1 MKSPFG
7 GGNTELRDT
16 RKYVI
21 FAFITIVVISAVML
35 AGCTRRVEKP
45 SGGTPTTT
53 AETQK
58 PRRKIAF
65 VMKLIGIP
73 YTNVCEDGMKKAAQ
87 ELGIDAV
94 FLGPPTGGDTIGQI
108 NIIED
113 QISRGVDAI
122 IISPNDDK
130 AVIPVIKKAMSKGI
144 KVFTWDSDAPK
155 SERIFY
161 VAAADDVGIGVEVI
175 DRVAK
180 DIGGK
185 GKVAVMTG
193 SANALNL
200 SLHVQGV
207 EKGAKK
213 YPGIKLVQP
222 YIYNDD
228 DQQKAIQGAITLLQA
243 NPDLAGFAC
252 VNSPGVPGAA
262 RALIQTG
269 KDKKVVV
276 WGLSIPSENRQYIK
290 DGVVKGLTLWD
301 PGKLTYLTV
310 KLVNDYL
317 DGKKPYNG
325 MSVPGIGV
333 LKVKP
338 NGIIIMPGLIITK
351 ENVDQFK
358 F

>member
-1 MKSPFG
+1 MKLARYFA
-7 GGNTELRDT
+7 LFALI
-16 RKYVI
+16 I
-21 FAFITIVVISAVML
+21 FVLASAFVMN
-35 AGCTRRVEKP
+35 GCTRKPEKP
-45 SGGTPTTT
+45 ATTT
-53 AETQK
+53 ETSATTTK
-58 PRRKIAF
+58 PAKKRKIVF

-73 YTNVCEDGMKKAAQ
+73 YTNVCEEGMKKAAKD
-87 ELGIDAV
+87 LGIEAE
-94 FLGPPTGGDTIGQI
+94 FLGPATGGDSIQQI

-130 AVIPVIKKAMSKGI
+130 AVKPVIHKAMSKGI
-144 KVFTWDSDAPK
+144 KVFTWDSDAPE

-161 VAAADDVGIGVEVI
+161 VAAADDIGIGTDVI
-175 DRVAK
+175 DRIAK
-180 DIGGK
+180 DIKGK

-200 SLHVQGV
+200 KLHVQGV

-213 YPGIKLVQP
+213 YPGIKLVKP

-228 DQQKAIQGAITLLQA
+228 DQQKAITGAITLLQA
-243 NPDLAGFAC
+243 NPDLAAFAC

-269 KDKKVVV
+269 KDKKIKV
-276 WGLSIPSENRQYIK
+276 WGLSIPSENRDYLKQGI
-290 DGVVKGLTLWD
+290 VNGLTLWD
-301 PGKLTYLTV
+301 PAKLTYLAT
-310 KLVNDYL
+310 KLANDYL

-325 MSVPGIGV
+325 MEVPGIGK

-338 NGIIIMPGLIITK
+338 NGIIIMPGAVITK

>member
-1 MKSPFG
+1 MRSRYVLYLIAVIAFLVFG
-7 GGNTELRDT
+7 L
-16 RKYVI
+16 
-21 FAFITIVVISAVML
+21 S
-35 AGCTRRVEKP
+35 GCSRRVEKSATTSTSTQP
-45 SGGTPTTT
+45 AKSG
-53 AETQK
+53 
-58 PRRKIAF
+58 RKIAF
-65 VMKLIGIP
+65 VFKLIGIP
-73 YTNVCEDGMKKAAQ
+73 YGNACERGMKQAAD

-94 FLGPPTGGDTIGQI
+94 FLGPPTGGDTIKQI
-108 NIIED
+108 EIIED

-122 IISPNDDK
+122 IISPNDDQ
-130 AVIPVIKKAMSKGI
+130 AVKPVIKKAMSKGI
-144 KVFTWDSDAPK
+144 KVFTWDSDAPE

-180 DIGGK
+180 DIHGK

-193 SANALNL
+193 SPNALNL
-200 SLHVQGV
+200 TLHVQGV

-222 YIYNDD
+222 YLYNDD
-228 DQQKAIQGAITLLQA
+228 DPQKAIQLAITTLQA

-269 KDKKVVV
+269 KEGKVVV
-276 WGLSIPSENRQYIK
+276 WGLSLPSENK
-290 DGVVKGLTLWD
+290 DYLKQGVVNGLTLWD
-301 PGKLTYLTV
+301 PAKLTYVTT

-317 DGKKPYNG
+317 DGKKPVNG
-325 MSVPGIGV
+325 MEFPGVGK
-333 LKVKP
+333 LKVSST
-338 NGIIIMPGLIITK
+338 GVVIMPGAIITK
-351 ENVDQFK
+351 ENVDQFD

>member
-1 MKSPFG
+1 MRLSRYTTYALIG
-7 GGNTELRDT
+7 S
-16 RKYVI
+16 
-21 FAFITIVVISAVML
+21 ISVSLLL
-35 AGCTRRVEKP
+35 AGCARRTEESKEP
-45 SGGTPTTT
+45 AKSG
-53 AETQK
+53 
-58 PRRKIAF
+58 RKIAF
-65 VMKLIGIP
+65 VMKLVGIP
-73 YTNVCEDGMKKAAQ
+73 YTNACERGMKQAAK

-94 FLGPPTGGDTIGQI
+94 FLGPPTGGDTKQQI
-108 NIIED
+108 DIIED
-113 QISRGVDAI
+113 QIAAGVDAI

-130 AVIPVIKKAMSKGI
+130 AVIPVIEKGMDRGI
-144 KVFTWDSDAPK
+144 KMFTWDSDAPE

-161 VAAADDVGIGVEVI
+161 VAAADDVGIGAEVI

-193 SANALNL
+193 SPNALNL
-200 SLHVQGV
+200 KLHVDGV

-213 YPGIKLVQP
+213 YRGIKLVKP

-243 NPDLAGFAC
+243 HPDLAAFAC

-269 KDKKVVV
+269 KAGKVVV
-276 WGLSIPSENRQYIK
+276 WGLSLPSENREHIK
-290 DGVVKGLTLWD
+290 KGVVNGLTLWD
-301 PGKLTYLTV
+301 PAKLTYLTT

-317 DGKKPYNG
+317 DGKKPADG
-325 MSVPGIGV
+325 MVVPGIGKLSV
-333 LKVKP
+333 SPDGV
-338 NGIIIMPGLIITK
+338 IIMPGAIITK
-351 ENVDQFK
+351 ENVDQFD

>member
-1 MKSPFG
+1 M
-7 GGNTELRDT
+7 LRIQRRFT
-16 RKYVI
+16 I
-21 FAFITIVVISAVML
+21 FCLTATVALTGL
-35 AGCTRRVEKP
+35 ALGGCTRRTEKP
-45 SGGTPTTT
+45 STATTT
-53 AETQK
+53 TTKPETS
-58 PRRKIAF
+58 RRKIAF

-73 YTNVCEDGMKKAAQ
+73 YTNVCEEGMKKAAD

-113 QISRGVDAI
+113 QIARGVDAI

-130 AVIPVIKKAMSKGI
+130 AVKPVIEKAMSKGI
-144 KVFTWDSDAPK
+144 KVFTWDSDAPESK
-155 SERIFY
+155 RIFY
-161 VAAADDVGIGVEVI
+161 VAAADDVGIGAEVI
-175 DRVAK
+175 DRIAK

-200 SLHVQGV
+200 KLHVDGV

-228 DQQKAIQGAITLLQA
+228 DEHKAVQGAITLLQA
-243 NPDLAGFAC
+243 HPDLAAFAC

-269 KDKKVVV
+269 KDKKIKV
-276 WGLSIPSENRQYIK
+276 WGLSIPSENKQYIK
-290 DGVVKGLTLWD
+290 DGIVNGLTLWD
-301 PGKLTYLTV
+301 PAKLTYVTV

-317 DGKKPYNG
+317 DGKKPCDG
-325 MSVPGIGV
+325 MEIPGIGK
-333 LKVKP
+333 LRVKP
-338 NGIIIMPGLIITK
+338 NGVIIMPGLIITK
-351 ENVDQFK
+351 ENVDQFN